1 MNHRLSSPS
10 GTSLQSFS
18 DPRYINEKFT
28 PGRWLER
35 RQIDVPSCTVVSG
48 SYKRENPVVGGFQ
61 TEDVHFF
68 DFSLAGRPED
78 AKGYLVDFFK
88 IPQPLGEI
96 NFIPAG
102 HRYVGGSG
110 WGTQNNLFVFLN
122 ARALREEDEPMAE
135 VLPSPALQSFMNLH
149 SNRIR
154 FLLTQINREL
164 YNPGFASEL
173 MVEGLAITLL
183 AETTR
188 LLKQAESTFTV
199 RGGLSP
205 SALRKIKDRA
215 LDGGKPPSLL
225 ELATMCNLSRRHLT
239 RAFRESTGQTI
250 GQFIQQIAM
259 NRAAYLLRETDQPV
273 AIIAQELGFATT
285 SAFSTAFRRF
295 TGESPREFRHCEPTR
310 AVRCQAALRGPGHH
324 LTR

>member
-1 MNHRLSSPS
+1 MNHSLHSSS
-10 GTSLQSFS
+10 ANALQCFS

-28 PGRWLER
+28 PGRWLEH
-35 RQIDVPSCTVVSG
+35 RQINVPSCTVVSG
-48 SYKRENPVVGGFQ
+48 SYKRESPVVGGFQ

-68 DFSLAGRPED
+68 DFSLAGRPAD

-96 NFIPAG
+96 NFVPAG
-102 HRYVGGSG
+102 HRYIGGSG
-110 WGTQNNLFVFLN
+110 KSTQNNLFVFLN

-135 VLPSPALQSFMNLH
+135 VLSSPALRSFMSLH

-164 YNPGFASEL
+164 CNPGFATEL
-173 MVEGLAITLL
+173 MIEGLAITLL

-188 LLKQAESTFTV
+188 LLKQAESAFTAK
-199 RGGLSP
+199 GGLSP
-205 SALRKIKDRA
+205 SALRMIKERA
-215 LDGGKPPSLL
+215 MDGGKPPSLL

-259 NRAAYLLRETDQPV
+259 NRAAHLLRETDQPV
-273 AIIAQELGFATT
+273 AVIAQELGFATT

-295 TGESPREFRHCEPTR
+295 TGESPREFRYCESSHFETSSSS
-310 AVRCQAALRGPGHH
+310 L
-324 LTR
+324 